1 MWVFFLSRGSMGERV
16 VKVLFERG
24 AKVDSREQLEKT
36 ALHCEA
42 ISENQDTIRV
52 LVASSV
58 DGCLLND

>member
-1 MWVFFLSRGSMGERV
+1 M